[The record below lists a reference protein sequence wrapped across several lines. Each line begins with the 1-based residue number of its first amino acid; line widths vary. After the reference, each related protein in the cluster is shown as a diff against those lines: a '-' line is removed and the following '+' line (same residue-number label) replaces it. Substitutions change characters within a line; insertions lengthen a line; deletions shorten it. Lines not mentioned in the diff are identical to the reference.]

1 MDIYPENG
9 KNEFT
14 SRENKTIEYRAMD
27 LKTVHIWAKFQIILT
42 VWWFLA
48 IFQSQKTE
56 NTLARKQLC

>member
-27 LKTVHIWAKFQIILT
+27 LKTVHI
-42 VWWFLA
+42 
-48 IFQSQKTE
+48 
-56 NTLARKQLC
+56 